1 MSYSHILLSI
11 QKGMIGCVNYLI
23 ISSAFNSIG
32 KTFRTVEP

>member
-11 QKGMIGCVNYLI
+11 QKGCVNHLI